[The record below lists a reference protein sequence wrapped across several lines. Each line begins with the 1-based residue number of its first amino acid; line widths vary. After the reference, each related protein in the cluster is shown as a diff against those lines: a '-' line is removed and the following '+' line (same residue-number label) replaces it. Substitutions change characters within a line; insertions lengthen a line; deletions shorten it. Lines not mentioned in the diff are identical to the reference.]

1 MNNNIYCIRHGYSLH
16 NQLGKQYGEQ
26 AYLMPECENS
36 YLLQDGI
43 DQAKQLRKDSLEQ
56 LKTMDLVLV
65 SSLTR
70 TLETADILFKD
81 LNKRI
86 IVLDILKEFPNGLET
101 PNKRLTT
108 SKLKIKFPHFDF
120 STLQC
125 EEDFTWIPERYE
137 SKEELIYRINLFKRY
152 LNTLKYKNICI
163 VGHTDFISQMLYGE
177 IRELKHCFLYKY
189 H

>member
-1 MNNNIYCIRHGYSLH
+1 MNNIYCIRHGYSLH

-56 LKTMDLVLV
+56 LKNMDVVLV

-70 TLETADILFKD
+70 ALETADILFKNLD
-81 LNKRI
+81 KQI

-101 PNKRLTT
+101 PNKRLTK
-108 SKLKIKFPHFDF
+108 SQLKIKFPNFDL

-137 SKEELIYRINLFKRY
+137 TKEELIYRINLFKRY
-152 LNTLKYKNICI
+152 LNTFKYKNICI
-163 VGHTDFISQMLYGE
+163 VGHTDFISQLLYDE
-177 IRELKHCFLYKY
+177 IKDLKHCHIYKL
-189 H
+189 

>member
-1 MNNNIYCIRHGYSLH
+1 MNNIYCIRHGYSFH

-56 LKTMDLVLV
+56 LKNMDVVLV

-70 TLETADILFKD
+70 ALETADILFKNLD
-81 LNKRI
+81 KQI

-108 SKLKIKFPHFDF
+108 SQLKIKFPNFDF

-137 SKEELIYRINLFKRY
+137 TKEELIYRINLFKRY
-152 LNTLKYKNICI
+152 LNTFKNKNICV
-163 VGHTDFISQMLYGE
+163 VGHTDFISQLLYDE
-177 IRELKHCFLYKY
+177 IKDLKHCHIYKL
-189 H
+189 